1 MAIYQNAS
9 LIYNPFAGKLNG
21 KNDHLLQRT
30 IAVLTK
36 CGHRVTPVATTGPQT
51 AASIASGCI
60 KAGADVI
67 LAAGGDGTI
76 NEVMNGMIHSDVPLG
91 ILPAGTANVLACEM
105 KIGTRMTV
113 VAEKLHTLL
122 PRKIA
127 VGRLTQA
134 GEHDG
139 RHFILMAGAG
149 LDAMIV
155 YQIDAG
161 LKAALGKVAYWVAG
175 FRQVGRRL
183 AEMDVRVDGR
193 DLRCSFALASRVR
206 NYGGDLNI
214 ARNASLLNDHFELV
228 LFEGPSSLAYLKYF
242 TGALTNRLAGMKGV
256 KLLRAQRVELLGAS
270 NPRVYLQIDGERAG
284 VLPAT
289 LSIIP
294 NAINLLMPPAYG

>member
-1 MAIYQNAS
+1 MNR
-9 LIYNPFAGKLNG
+9 

-30 IAVLTK
+30 IDVLTR
-36 CGHRVTPVATTGPQT
+36 CGHRVTPVATTGPRT

-60 KAGADVI
+60 QAGADLI

-76 NEVMNGMIHSDVPLG
+76 NEVLNGMIHSDVPLG

-105 KIGTRMTV
+105 KIGTRMTS
-113 VAEKLHTLL
+113 VAEQLSSLE

-127 VGRLTQA
+127 AGLLTKT
-134 GEHDG
+134 GEHNG

-175 FRQVGRRL
+175 FRQVGRQL
-183 AEMDVRVDGR
+183 KELDARVEGR
-193 DLRCSFALASRVR
+193 DIRCSFALASRVR
-206 NYGGDLNI
+206 NYGGDLDI
-214 ARNASLLNDHFELV
+214 ARNASLLDDHFQLV

-242 TGALTNRLAGMKGV
+242 TGVLTNRLTGMKGV
-256 KLLRAQRVELLGAS
+256 NLLRTQRVEFLGAS
-270 NPRVYLQIDGERAG
+270 DPRVYIQIDGEYAG
-284 VLPAT
+284 SLPAT
-289 LSIIP
+289 LSIVP
-294 NAINLLMPPAYG
+294 RAITLLMPPAYG